1 MLRSFCRALALVLCL
16 TAPAFAE
23 VVTLQSLAT
32 GQPVGRDSA
41 GLLRLGAGA
50 AVPMEMIR
58 LDGRR
63 VAFRDPASGLFLRAG
78 IGAATEM
85 ALVSPHIRGWET
97 FELWDQGGSVSLRSV
112 QSGQFVGADGRGQR
126 LNATWGSAGRAQQFQ
141 LIPTGAAPRPLPPR
155 PPAAVFVGQWR
166 VQDLYVNGQSQPL
179 SMATRAAVQLG
190 IDRQGGAQGNTGCN
204 AFDGRVTAEGGGHRI
219 GGIMMTRRGC
229 GGEAGQVERLLL
241 EAFGATRL
249 LEIQGGRLILRGE
262 GGRLLARFAPH

>member
-1 MLRSFCRALALVLCL
+1 MLRSLCRALALVLCL
-16 TAPAFAE
+16 TVPAFAE
-23 VVTLQSLAT
+23 VVTLQSIAT
-32 GQPVGRDSA
+32 GQPVGRDGA

-78 IGAATEM
+78 VGAATEM

-97 FELWDQGGSVSLRSV
+97 FELWDQGGSVVLRSV
-112 QSGQFVGADGRGQR
+112 QSGQYVGADGRDQR
-126 LNATWGSAGRAQQFQ
+126 LNATWGSAGHAQQFR
-141 LIPTGAAPRPLPPR
+141 LMPVGVTPRPLPPR
-155 PPAAVFVGQWR
+155 PPAAIFVGEWR

-179 SMATRAAVQLG
+179 SVATRAAVQLG

-204 AFDGRVTAEGGGHRI
+204 AFDGRVTAEGGEHRI

-229 GGEAGQVERLLL
+229 GGEAGQVERLVL

>member
-1 MLRSFCRALALVLCL
+1 MLRSLCRALALVLCL

-23 VVTLQSLAT
+23 VVTLQSIAT
-32 GQPVGRDSA
+32 GQPVGRDGA

-78 IGAATEM
+78 VGAATEM

-97 FELWDQGGSVSLRSV
+97 FELWDQGGSVVLRSV
-112 QSGQFVGADGRGQR
+112 QSGQYVGADGRDQR
-126 LNATWGSAGRAQQFQ
+126 LNATWGSAGRGQQFR
-141 LIPTGAAPRPLPPR
+141 LMPVGAAPRPLPPR
-155 PPAAVFVGQWR
+155 PPAAIFVGEWR
-166 VQDLYVNGQSQPL
+166 VQDLYVNGQSLPL
-179 SMATRAAVQLG
+179 SVATRAAVQLG
-190 IDRQGGAQGNTGCN
+190 IDRQGGVQGNTGCN

-219 GGIMMTRRGC
+219 GGLMLTRRGC
-229 GGEAGQVERLLL
+229 GGEAGQVERLVL

>member
-1 MLRSFCRALALVLCL
+1 MLRSLVRALALLLCL
-16 TAPAFAE
+16 SAPALAQ

-32 GQPVGRDSA
+32 GQPVGRDGA

-85 ALVSPHIRGWET
+85 GLVSPHIRGWET
-97 FELWDQGGSVSLRSV
+97 FELVEQGGSVTLRSV
-112 QSGQFVGADGRGQR
+112 QSGQYVGADGRGQR

-141 LIPTGAAPRPLPPR
+141 MIPANASLRPLPPR
-155 PPAAVFVGQWR
+155 PPAAIFTGEWQ
-166 VQDLYVNGQSQPL
+166 VQDLYENGQALPFS
-179 SMATRAAVQLG
+179 AAVRASVWMS
-190 IDRQGGAQGNTGCN
+190 INRQGAAEGNTGCN
-204 AFDGRVTAEGGGHRI
+204 SFGARVTAEGGGHRI

-229 GGEAGQVERLLL
+229 IGEAGQVERQILA
-241 EAFGATRL
+241 AFNATRQ
-249 LEIQGGRLILRGE
+249 LEVQGGWLILRGE
-262 GGRLLARFAPH
+262 GGRPLARLSRR